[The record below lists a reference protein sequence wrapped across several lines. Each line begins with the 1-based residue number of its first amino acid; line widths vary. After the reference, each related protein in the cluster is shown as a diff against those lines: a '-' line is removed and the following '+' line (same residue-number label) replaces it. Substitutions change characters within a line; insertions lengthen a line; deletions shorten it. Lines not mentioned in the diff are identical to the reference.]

1 MNREDYIAEAERQ
14 LHDSV
19 VTDDGTTLPYYKSVD
34 QKEIHKQ
41 YKEVEDVLK
50 EGVQNGYIS
59 KELAADLLPPKAKG
73 GSLYF
78 LRKTHKPFEGNMPK
92 GHPIVSGSGT
102 NTERISS
109 VFCDQAVKYQLKDIK
124 TYLKDT
130 PDLLQKIN
138 VINDSGE
145 VPDGTIPISIDLV
158 SMYTRIP
165 LDEGI
170 AAFKVALDKLT
181 DKTVPTEFIL
191 KLLRMVMEQNIFM
204 FNNQAWL
211 QLLGTSMG
219 SRVSPTYACL
229 FMSLLEESMLENCPQ
244 HLKQYLYL
252 WLRYIDDYLLFWS
265 GTWDQFMEFYEYLN
279 NFHKTMKFDKPQ
291 YDQETNSCNFLDLK
305 ISIENKKILTD
316 LYKNQLF
323 STIFCTYSS
332 NFHHIL
338 LFHPL
343 CTFFGLFKGF
353 NWPPGPR
360 TMLMG

>member
-1 MNREDYIAEAERQ
+1 
-14 LHDSV
+14 
-19 VTDDGTTLPYYKSVD
+19 
-34 QKEIHKQ
+34 
-41 YKEVEDVLK
+41 
-50 EGVQNGYIS
+50 
-59 KELAADLLPPKAKG
+59 
-73 GSLYF
+73 
-78 LRKTHKPFEGNMPK
+78 
-92 GHPIVSGSGT
+92 
-102 NTERISS
+102 
-109 VFCDQAVKYQLKDIK
+109 
-124 TYLKDT
+124 
-130 PDLLQKIN
+130 
-138 VINDSGE
+138 
-145 VPDGTIPISIDLV
+145 
-158 SMYTRIP
+158 
-165 LDEGI
+165 
-170 AAFKVALDKLT
+170 
-181 DKTVPTEFIL
+181 
-191 KLLRMVMEQNIFM
+191 
-204 FNNQAWL
+204 
-211 QLLGTSMG
+211 MG

-305 ISIENKKILTD
+305 ISIENKKILAD

-343 CTFFGLFKGF
+343 CTFFGLFKRF